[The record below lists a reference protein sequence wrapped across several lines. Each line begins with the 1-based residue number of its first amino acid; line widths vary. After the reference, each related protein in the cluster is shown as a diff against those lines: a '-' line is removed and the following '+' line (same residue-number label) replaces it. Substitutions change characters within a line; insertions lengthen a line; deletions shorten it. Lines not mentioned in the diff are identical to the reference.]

1 VRGAWSFGPPKTRA
15 SNRTIPLPRIVVSAL
30 AAHLATYP
38 PGPDGLIFTGRD
50 GTPVRRS
57 WLSAKVWQPAV
68 AQAKITSEPTFH
80 DLRHF

>member
-38 PGPDGLIFTGRD
+38 PGPDG
-50 GTPVRRS
+50 TPVRRS